1 MHRDYYTDNVDT
13 FKEKNKVYYARNR
26 PKIREPQ
33 KNYYSYNK
41 SKTNEIKGNN
51 NIKTY
56 TKKRLS
62 RNESCEKIELVINCV
77 RRANFYLCSM

>member
-41 SKTNEIKGNN
+41 SKTSEIKGNN

-62 RNESCEKIELVINCV
+62 RNESCEKIKLVINCV
-77 RRANFYLCSM
+77 RRANFYLCGM